1 MREELIAPC
10 GMNCA
15 ICVSHFGYTMA
26 GKKRKN
32 RCLGCKPRNKGCS
45 FLKKHCDKLASKSI
59 DFCFE
64 CDDFPC
70 DHLKKVDKSYREKY
84 DMSMIKNLRSIK
96 KNGMDKF
103 LNEQEEKYR
112 CLECG
117 GSVCVHTD
125 ICYKCEEPS

>member
-26 GKKRKN
+26 GKKRKS
-32 RCLGCKPRNKGCS
+32 RCTGCKPRDKGCS
-45 FLKKHCDKLASKSI
+45 FLKEHCEKLANKSI

-70 DHLKKVDKSYREKY
+70 DYLKKLDRSYREKY
-84 DMSMIKNLRSIK
+84 DMSMIKNLKTIK
-96 KNGMDKF
+96 EKGMNKF
-103 LNEQEEKYR
+103 LKEQEEKYR
-112 CLECG
+112 CPGCG
-117 GSVCVHTD
+117 GIICVHTRL
-125 ICYKCEEPS
+125 SNFFGM